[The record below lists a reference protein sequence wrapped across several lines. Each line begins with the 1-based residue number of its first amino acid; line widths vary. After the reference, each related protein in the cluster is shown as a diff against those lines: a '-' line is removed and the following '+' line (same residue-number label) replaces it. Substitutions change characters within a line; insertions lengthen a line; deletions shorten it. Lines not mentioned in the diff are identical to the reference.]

1 MKSLK
6 LFAITVITFVA
17 VAVSSSTCRAQLVPL
32 TGGEITLDLNE
43 TALGAAAVVTSVT
56 SDVTV
61 IGSID
66 SGFDQLVF
74 DINSRDALSN
84 PTTFEYS
91 IPDPLDLDPV
101 ITPVDGTVGTS
112 GSIFFNAGLLG
123 PDFSIGDLEF
133 GFDAT
138 RINPNNSGFFAESTT
153 GFEGIVFDIGE
164 GDSLL
169 ATKTDLEFFSDIFLS
184 PELAAELQ
192 RLGIPETLAV
202 PGTLIGTF
210 EIDAVPEPTGLSC
223 CVIFGIVMT
232 LSRRRSA

>member
-43 TALGAAAVVTSVT
+43 IALGGLAVVTSVT
-56 SDVTV
+56 PDVTV

-74 DINSRDALSN
+74 DINSRDAPSN

-91 IPDPLDLDPV
+91 IPDLDPDL

-112 GSIFFNAGLLG
+112 GSIFFNDGLLG

>member
-61 IGSID
+61 IGS
-66 SGFDQLVF
+66 SFDQLVF

-133 GFDAT
+133 GFDAS

-184 PELAAELQ
+184 QELAVELEG
-192 RLGIPETLAV
+192 LGISGASGLA
-202 PGTLIGTF
+202 GTLIGTF

>member
-91 IPDPLDLDPV
+91 IPDPLDPDP
-101 ITPVDGTVGTS
+101 DGTVGTS
-112 GSIFFNAGLLG
+112 GSIFFNEGIFG
-123 PDFSIGDLEF
+123 RPEFSIGDLEF
-133 GFDAT
+133 GFDAS

-153 GFEGIVFDIGE
+153 GFVGIVFDIGE
-164 GDSLL
+164 GGSLV
-169 ATKTDLEFFSDIFLS
+169 ATETDLEFFSDIFLS
-184 PELAAELQ
+184 PELATALSQ
-192 RLGIPETLAV
+192 PLLA
-202 PGTLIGTF
+202 GALIGTF

>member
-43 TALGAAAVVTSVT
+43 IALGGLAVVTSVT
-56 SDVTV
+56 PDVTV
-61 IGSID
+61 IGSD
-66 SGFDQLVF
+66 FDQLVF
-74 DINSRDALSN
+74 DINSRDAPSN

-91 IPDPLDLDPV
+91 IPDSLDPDL
-101 ITPVDGTVGTS
+101 ITPVDGTVRTS
-112 GSIFFNAGLLG
+112 GTISFNEGLFG
-123 PDFSIGDLEF
+123 FSIGDLEF
-133 GFDAT
+133 GFDAS
-138 RINPNNSGFFAESTT
+138 RINLNNSGFFAESTT
-153 GFEGIVFDIGE
+153 GFVGIVFDIGE
-164 GDSLL
+164 GGSLL
-169 ATKTDLEFFSDIFLS
+169 ATETDLEFFSDIFLS
-184 PELAAELQ
+184 QELATA
-192 RLGIPETLAV
+192 LGA
-202 PGTLIGTF
+202 PGSAGTVIGVF

>member
-43 TALGAAAVVTSVT
+43 DVLDAFAEVTSVT
-56 SDVTV
+56 PDVTV

-91 IPDPLDLDPV
+91 IPDPLDPDP
-101 ITPVDGTVGTS
+101 DGTVGTS
-112 GSIFFNAGLLG
+112 GSIFFNEGIFG
-123 PDFSIGDLEF
+123 RPEFSIGDLEF
-133 GFDAT
+133 GFDAS

-153 GFEGIVFDIGE
+153 GFVGIVFDIGE
-164 GDSLL
+164 GGSLV
-169 ATKTDLEFFSDIFLS
+169 ATETDLEFFSDIFLS
-184 PELAAELQ
+184 PELATALSQ
-192 RLGIPETLAV
+192 PSLA
-202 PGTLIGTF
+202 GALIGTF

>member
-43 TALGAAAVVTSVT
+43 DVLDAFAEVTSVT
-56 SDVTV
+56 PDVTV

-91 IPDPLDLDPV
+91 IPDPLDPDP
-101 ITPVDGTVGTS
+101 DGTVGTS
-112 GSIFFNAGLLG
+112 GSIFFNEGIFG
-123 PDFSIGDLEF
+123 RPEFSIGDLEF
-133 GFDAT
+133 GFDAS

-153 GFEGIVFDIGE
+153 GFVGIVFDIGE
-164 GDSLL
+164 GGSLV
-169 ATKTDLEFFSDIFLS
+169 ATETDLEFFSDIFLS
-184 PELAAELQ
+184 PELATALSQ
-192 RLGIPETLAV
+192 PLLA
-202 PGTLIGTF
+202 GALIGTF